1 MGIFVCGVVLSVQ
14 LLLLVFADIVGMVEH
29 LSLESQ
35 TQPML
40 PETSAL
46 GYLVHFKE
54 QKEKIGA
61 CVFPSSAR
69 SMKLFLPKL
78 KELVSLSHL
87 FCLY

>member
-1 MGIFVCGVVLSVQ
+1 MGIFVCGIVLSVR

-29 LSLESQ
+29 VSLVTQ

-61 CVFPSSAR
+61 VFFPPL
-69 SMKLFLPKL
+69 LF
-78 KELVSLSHL
+78 
-87 FCLY
+87 

>member
-29 LSLESQ
+29 LSLETQ

-46 GYLVHFKE
+46 GYLVYFKE

-69 SMKLFLPKL
+69 SVKLFLPRL
-78 KELVSLSHL
+78 KELVYLSRL